1 MRIKTLVLL
10 FAMLWSCL
18 GISQQ
23 QLHDSDLVRFR
34 NYEKKLIELSKS
46 VFYSRNET
54 IRFESNKQFLAL
66 WDEIVKQPKSMAYGF
81 DSLKKDVSI
90 LVPRDKK
97 FRLIT
102 WNLHKND
109 GSNYAYFGYIQ
120 VNNEKRIKTGFL
132 KHDILREYEHFKLI
146 DKSAAVKSAENYM
159 ATPDKWFGM
168 LYYYILDCN
177 GYYLLLAWDGND
189 NLTQRKFVDVLS
201 FKSDGTPT
209 FGKDVFKFP
218 KKNPKRL
225 MFEYSTEV
233 SMSLK
238 YNERR
243 NQIVYSHLA
252 PKDEGTLLEGQPQY
266 YGPDG
271 SYDALEQRKDKWV
284 VVEAIDARNPKNKND
299 KAEPPDPDK
308 QTPVYK
314 PK

>member
-1 MRIKTLVLL
+1 MQVRLKFFILL
-10 FAMLWSCL
+10 FVWQGASFA
-18 GISQQ
+18 Q
-23 QLHDSDLVRFR
+23 QLHDSDLVLFR
-34 NYEKKLIELSKS
+34 NYEKRLIDLAKT
-46 VFYSRNET
+46 VFYTRIEEQ
-54 IRFESNKQFLAL
+54 RFDANKKFIAL

-120 VNNEKRIKTGFL
+120 VNNEKKIKKGWFKTESVFAY
-132 KHDILREYEHFKLI
+132 EYFKLL
-146 DKSAAVKSAENYM
+146 DKSNATKSIENHI

-168 LYYYILDCN
+168 LYYYILDCDD
-177 GYYLLLAWDGND
+177 YYLLLAWDGND

-201 FKSDGTPT
+201 FKDDGTPV

-243 NQIVYSHLA
+243 DQIVYSHLA
-252 PKDEGTLLEGQPQY
+252 PKDEGSVLEGQYQY

-271 SYDALEQRKDKWV
+271 SYDALERKKDKWV
-284 VVEAIDARNPKNKND
+284 VVESIDARNPKSKTD
-299 KAEPPDPDK
+299 KVAPPDPDK
-308 QTPVYK
+308 QTPIYK